1 MKGPMLK
8 EPRLRRQTLSR
19 LMLLVALTFGVFGM
33 HTFGHPS
40 DLPAPGAGHMTPA
53 AQKIE
58 HLPAAAHGHGH
69 HGSHGHSDGL
79 HAFTVCLAVLGG
91 VLVLS
96 SLSLLRQRRWDR
108 YVPTGSRSWATG
120 RRRAP
125 PRRSIGLHL
134 TAVSVMRT

>member
-1 MKGPMLK
+1 MKGRMLK
-8 EPRLRRQTLSR
+8 EPRRTLLRLV
-19 LMLLVALTFGVFGM
+19 LLVALTFGVFGM

-40 DLPAPGAGHMTPA
+40 DLASPGAGHMTA
-53 AQKIE
+53 AADKIE
-58 HLPAAAHGHGH
+58 NMPAAAKGH

-96 SLSLLRQRRWDR
+96 SLSLLRQRRWDLG
-108 YVPTGSRSWATG
+108 VPARPRSWAAG

-125 PRRSIGLHL
+125 PRPIGLHL

>member
-1 MKGPMLK
+1 MRK
-8 EPRLRRQTLSR
+8 EPRLRRQTLLR

-40 DLPAPGAGHMTPA
+40 DLPAPGAGHMTA
-53 AQKIE
+53 AAHEIE
-58 HLPAAAHGHGH
+58 NMPAAAHGLHGT
-69 HGSHGHSDGL
+69 HGHSDGL

-91 VLVLS
+91 VLVLG

-108 YVPTGSRSWATG
+108 YVPAGPRSWAQG

-125 PRRSIGLHL
+125 PGRPIGLHL

>member
-1 MKGPMLK
+1 MLK
-8 EPRLRRQTLSR
+8 EPRLRRQTLLR
-19 LMLLVALTFGVFGM
+19 LMLLVALTLGVFGM

-40 DLPAPGAGHMTPA
+40 DLASPSAGHMTATAHKIENMPSA
-53 AQKIE
+53 AQ
-58 HLPAAAHGHGH
+58 GH
-69 HGSHGHSDGL
+69 HGSHGRSDGL

-96 SLSLLRQRRWDR
+96 SLSLLRQRRWDLC
-108 YVPTGSRSWATG
+108 VPAGPRSWAAG

-125 PRRSIGLHL
+125 PRPPIGLHL